1 MGRQSRRRHAAL
13 HRDSRTP
20 ESHGHSGHEH
30 DSSHTPRSC
39 RGLTGVEGAG
49 SIPRAV
55 GVALVDCVRPGALA
69 AEDYPTKPIR
79 RWTPFS
85 PGGGTDIL
93 VRLIGPQVSEAL
105 GATIIVDNRPDRGRH
120 PGAGMPVRAD
130 PDSYTL
136 IMVSGSY
143 GANPVV
149 HNLPYELHG

>member
-30 DSSHTPRSC
+30 DSSHTPWSC

-49 SIPRAV
+49 SIPCAV

-69 AEDYPTKPIR
+69 AEEYPTKPIR
-79 RWTPFS
+79 RWTPYS

-120 PGAGMPVRAD
+120 PGRRNAGTRGPRQLYAD
-130 PDSYTL
+130 HGLGQLRRQP
-136 IMVSGSY
+136 G
-143 GANPVV
+143 GAQPAV
-149 HNLPYELHG
+149 

>member
-49 SIPRAV
+49 SIPRAI
-55 GVALVDCVRPGALA
+55 GVALVDCVRPG
-69 AEDYPTKPIR
+69 
-79 RWTPFS
+79 
-85 PGGGTDIL
+85 
-93 VRLIGPQVSEAL
+93 AL